1 MNLQGI
7 ISISGKAGLFKVIA
21 QGKNNI
27 IVESLED
34 GKRFPAFA
42 SDQISALDDIS
53 IYTFDDDVPLKEVY
67 QTMFEKYEGKVGPK
81 FKSPL
86 KELRAEFLE
95 ILPEYDEDRVH
106 DSDIKKTKDVLMQ
119 VLTSHPKVLNTP
131 APTVN
136 VSELADSSVNFA
148 VRPWCNTEHYW
159 DVYFDV
165 TEHVKEALDA
175 AGIEIPYPHQ
185 VEIHKES

>member
-21 QGKNNI
+21 QGKNNV

-53 IYTFDDDVPLKEVY
+53 IYTFTDDVPLKEVY

-95 ILPEYDEDRVH
+95 ILPEYDDDRVH
-106 DSDIKKTKDVLMQ
+106 DSDIKKIFKWYNLLHKSDL
-119 VLTSHPKVLNTP
+119 
-131 APTVN
+131 
-136 VSELADSSVNFA
+136 LASKEA
-148 VRPWCNTEHYW
+148 EP
-159 DVYFDV
+159 
-165 TEHVKEALDA
+165 VKEKVA
-175 AGIEIPYPHQ
+175 
-185 VEIHKES
+185 VEKVEKEKPAKKESKKK